1 MTRTSALARANRSLC
16 RRRVQDLPRLHIFEP
31 PLSCSSGACGAD
43 GEDAT
48 QRLEALLHNLQEKGV
63 EVSRFNLGYHPK
75 AFAEN
80 EIVKQ
85 TLARDGIGALP
96 LAILDHVVVTQGAY
110 PTRDALERAFRRVST
125 T

>member
-1 MTRTSALARANRSLC
+1 M
-16 RRRVQDLPRLHIFEP
+16 PRLQIFEP
-31 PLSCSSGACGAD
+31 PQSCSSGACGPD

-48 QRLEALLHNLQEKGV
+48 QRLEALLHNLREKGV

-85 TLARDGIGALP
+85 ILARDGIGALP
-96 LAILDHVVVTQGAY
+96 LAIFDNVVVIQGGY
-110 PTRDALERAFRRVST
+110 PTRDTLERAFERVT
-125 T
+125 TTT

>member
-1 MTRTSALARANRSLC
+1 
-16 RRRVQDLPRLHIFEP
+16 LPRLQLFEP
-31 PLSCSSGACGAD
+31 PQTCSSGACGPD

-48 QRLEALLHNLQEKGV
+48 QQLEALLHNLREKGV

-85 TLARDGIGALP
+85 TLVRDGIGALP
-96 LAILDHVVVTQGAY
+96 LAILDDVVVIQGDY
-110 PTRDALERAFRRVST
+110 PTSDTLERAFEHVT
-125 T
+125 TRT